1 MFDWFTGNSALT
13 FAHPWLLLL
22 LLGVPLLAYL
32 RGKRGPAAAL
42 TFSSTASL
50 RAIGKKSAAR
60 AGKILRTLLLASLAV
75 FVIALARPQLGKSLT
90 QIEASG
96 IDIILALDVSGSML
110 TKDFTIG
117 GQEATRVDAIRE
129 VTRKFIEGRP
139 NDRIGIIAFAGRP
152 YVVSP
157 MTLDHDWLLQNL
169 DRVRI
174 GLVEDGTAIGS
185 AIAAAANRLN
195 DKHSK
200 SRVLVLLTD
209 GENNA
214 GKIPPNT
221 AAEAVKALKIHF
233 YAIGAGINGI
243 APAPIFTTRGPLTD
257 ALGNILYENQRVEF
271 NESGLREVAKIA
283 DGKFFRATDT
293 ASLEQIYTDID
304 KLEKSTVSV
313 KKYQQ
318 YRDLFPICLMSG
330 CGLLVPQLAGTVNRP
345 RRMIRFGLQLLGFAL
360 AIVSLAQPR
369 WGYTFEDVKRKGLD
383 LLIAVD
389 TSRSMLSNDVQPNR
403 LERVKLAVQD
413 LINELQ
419 GDRVGLIAFA
429 GRAFLQAPL
438 TIDYDAVV
446 EAINDLDTKSIPEGG
461 TNNSGYGRRWP
472 NSLREGLRRSSR

>member
-22 LLGVPLLAYL
+22 LLAVPLLAYL

-50 RAIGKKSAAR
+50 RAIGKQSAAR
-60 AGKILRTLLLASLAV
+60 AGKILRSLLLASIAV

-110 TKDFTIG
+110 TKDFAIG

-185 AIAAAANRLN
+185 AMAAAANRLN
-195 DKHSK
+195 DKRSK

-209 GENNA
+209 GENN
-214 GKIPPNT
+214 G
-221 AAEAVKALKIHF
+221 V
-233 YAIGAGINGI
+233 
-243 APAPIFTTRGPLTD
+243 APAPIFTPRGPLTD

-271 NESGLREVAKIA
+271 NEAGLREVAKIA

-293 ASLEQIYTDID
+293 QSLEQIYNDID

-318 YRDLFPICLMSG
+318 YRDLFPLCLMSG
-330 CGLLVPQLAGTVNRP
+330 CGLL
-345 RRMIRFGLQLLGFAL
+345 
-360 AIVSLAQPR
+360 LAQI
-369 WGYTFEDVKRKGLD
+369 
-383 LLIAVD
+383 LLSQTIWK
-389 TSRSMLSNDVQPNR
+389 
-403 LERVKLAVQD
+403 KL
-413 LINELQ
+413 
-419 GDRVGLIAFA
+419 
-429 GRAFLQAPL
+429 P
-438 TIDYDAVV
+438 
-446 EAINDLDTKSIPEGG
+446 
-461 TNNSGYGRRWP
+461 
-472 NSLREGLRRSSR
+472 

>member
-1 MFDWFTGNSALT
+1 MTNLFDWFPGNSALT

-22 LLGVPLLAYL
+22 LLAIPLLAWL
-32 RGKRGPAAAL
+32 RGKSGPAAAL
-42 TFSSTASL
+42 TYSSTSTL
-50 RAIGKKSAAR
+50 RAIGKQSAAR
-60 AGKILRTLLLASLAV
+60 VGKILRALLFLALAF

-96 IDIILALDVSGSML
+96 IDIMLVLDVSGSML

-214 GKIPPNT
+214 GKVPPNT
-221 AAEAVKALKIHF
+221 AAEAVKALKIHL
-233 YAIGAGINGI
+233 YAIGAGTNGL
-243 APAPIFTTRGPLTD
+243 ALAPIFTAHGPVTD
-257 ALGNILYENQRVEF
+257 MDGNIRYERQPVEF
-271 NESGLREVAKIA
+271 NE
-283 DGKFFRATDT
+283 
-293 ASLEQIYTDID
+293 
-304 KLEKSTVSV
+304 
-313 KKYQQ
+313 
-318 YRDLFPICLMSG
+318 
-330 CGLLVPQLAGTVNRP
+330 AG
-345 RRMIRFGLQLLGFAL
+345 
-360 AIVSLAQPR
+360 
-369 WGYTFEDVKRKGLD
+369 
-383 LLIAVD
+383 
-389 TSRSMLSNDVQPNR
+389 
-403 LERVKLAVQD
+403 
-413 LINELQ
+413 
-419 GDRVGLIAFA
+419 
-429 GRAFLQAPL
+429 
-438 TIDYDAVV
+438 
-446 EAINDLDTKSIPEGG
+446 
-461 TNNSGYGRRWP
+461 
-472 NSLREGLRRSSR
+472 